1 MTAKQQRDVTQAQQA
16 VRLGMPDMAARILS
30 AAYRCAMRERD
41 RLELHR
47 TAVHLGVHVEA
58 DYIIC

>member
-1 MTAKQQRDVTQAQQA
+1 
-16 VRLGMPDMAARILS
+16 MPDLAARILS

-41 RLELHR
+41 RLELHQ
-47 TAVHLGVHVEA
+47 TAVHLGVHAET

>member
-47 TAVHLGVHVEA
+47 TAVHLGVHAEA